1 MVTVSQVL
9 AQVERSERGICGYME
24 DGRYFQVEREE
35 DRDDF
40 YIIVKAPCGS
50 TEYDGWWPSDCSRKT
65 MAEAIAEAI
74 DGACLSEGEG

>member
-1 MVTVSQVL
+1 MTTVAKVL
-9 AQVERSERGICGYME
+9 AQVDISERGIAGYMD

-50 TEYDGWWPSDCSRKT
+50 TEYDGWWPDDCSRKT
-65 MAEAIAEAI
+65 LEEAVAEAIA
-74 DGACLSEGEG
+74 GACLSEGGQ